1 LEANRVEM
9 ENLTK
14 DANQL
19 KERIARY
26 QERLNATPVR
36 EQQLAGMLRDYDLL
50 KQNYADLLKKQLES
64 GLAVSLEK
72 HQEGQ
77 QFRLVDPPSLPT
89 LPSSP
94 KRIKMSLGGAA
105 GGVGLGLAV
114 AFLIEIAQRSF
125 YSEKQLRDRI
135 KVSLVVALPVLL
147 TRGEERR
154 RTWRKTFEWFA
165 GSVLVLM
172 VLVAEFYVYR
182 HG

>member
-1 LEANRVEM
+1 
-9 ENLTK
+9 
-14 DANQL
+14 
-19 KERIARY
+19 
-26 QERLNATPVR
+26 
-36 EQQLAGMLRDYDLL
+36 
-50 KQNYADLLKKQLES
+50 
-64 GLAVSLEK
+64 
-72 HQEGQ
+72 
-77 QFRLVDPPSLPT
+77 
-89 LPSSP
+89 
-94 KRIKMSLGGAA
+94 MSLGGAA